1 MNNLEINSS
10 IIEKDMSFFSRA
22 KRDLRVHRSVYI
34 MLLPVLA
41 YYIIFAYVPMYGA
54 IIAFQDY
61 APIKGIVGSSW
72 VGFRHFIDFFESP
85 YFIRVL
91 RNTLVIS
98 ISVMLVSFPASIIL
112 ALMMNEL
119 RQIWFKK
126 ITQTISYIPH
136 FISMV
141 VVAGMIKSFTSDT
154 GFINI
159 FLTNLGLISGESM
172 LTVPEYFLPIY
183 VISDVWQNVGWDTII
198 YLAALAAV
206 NNELYE
212 AARIDGAGKLR
223 QLFAITLPSIA
234 PTIVMLLVL
243 RIGSLMSLGYE
254 KIILLYNELTYET
267 SDVISSFVYRKG
279 LLEADYSFSTAVGLF
294 NYVINFILVVTANGV
309 SRKLNGSSIW

>member
-294 NYVINFILVVTANGV
+294 NSVINFILVVTANGV

>member
-294 NYVINFILVVTANGV
+294 NSVINFILVVTAKGV